1 MVAATNFKQAV
12 KELFGTQE
20 PDEMNDQEGIVHD
33 SDPST
38 PTLIPKEDGTKND
51 SVPAFVVHENRNEE
65 SAVKSLKNFIPKS
78 SKEAPMI
85 TYPET
90 TPKDQ
95 MQTTIISSDTSL
107 TGELNSEGHVEI
119 LGSLTGNVKAK
130 GNVKIC
136 GKVVGDIA
144 GNDIELFSC
153 KVQGN
158 ITAVASVMI
167 NNDSVVVGNVIASD
181 MVLDGKLK
189 GDIALDK
196 SIVFKENATL
206 LGKVAAGTISIKEG
220 AKLYG
225 EIQIKD
231 SNKTDALFQE
241 I

>member
-1 MVAATNFKQAV
+1 
-12 KELFGTQE
+12 
-20 PDEMNDQEGIVHD
+20 
-33 SDPST
+33 
-38 PTLIPKEDGTKND
+38 
-51 SVPAFVVHENRNEE
+51 
-65 SAVKSLKNFIPKS
+65 
-78 SKEAPMI
+78 
-85 TYPET
+85 
-90 TPKDQ
+90 

-231 SNKTDALFQE
+231 SNKTDIIFQE

>member
-1 MVAATNFKQAV
+1 M
-12 KELFGTQE
+12 
-20 PDEMNDQEGIVHD
+20 
-33 SDPST
+33 
-38 PTLIPKEDGTKND
+38 
-51 SVPAFVVHENRNEE
+51 VHEPRSEE
-65 SAVKSLKNFIPKS
+65 SAVKSLRNYIPKS
-78 SKEAPMI
+78 LKEAPMI

-90 TPKDQ
+90 TVKDQ

-167 NNDSVVVGNVIASD
+167 NNDSVIVGNVIASD

-189 GDIALDK
+189 GDITLDK